1 MKKAILIGGGIL
13 LVGGLAYLYFTN
25 KKKTEKLLSSGT
37 TPSTSGGAT
46 TSTTTS
52 GNTSTINAEI
62 PPLSTG
68 GIVTATTKAN
78 TAEEQ
83 AKLDKANGIYSQISK
98 LYVSINKT
106 LMSSSIPSFSKKNQ
120 IGSYEAK
127 IKSLKKNLATLGY
140 EYRGSVDGVLV
151 KL

>member
-1 MKKAILIGGGIL
+1 MKKAILIGGGVL

-25 KKKTEKLLSSGT
+25 KKKTEKLLSGGT
-37 TPSTSGGAT
+37 TPSTSGGTNAP
-46 TSTTTS
+46 TTTS
-52 GNTSTINAEI
+52 GTTSTINTEI

-83 AKLDKANGIYSQISK
+83 VKLDKANAIYSQISK
-98 LYVSINKT
+98 LYKSINKT
-106 LMSSSIPSFSKKNQ
+106 LMSSTASFIKKAQ

-127 IKSLKKNLATLGY
+127 IKSLKIDLATLGY
-140 EYRGSVDGVLV
+140 EYKGSADGVLV